1 MGPTGEMTVTSNLPK
16 GIGNILQRRPG
27 AVKRGTKESGQCP
40 QGMRV
45 PRERVGDVVLIHHL
59 QAASYLDVL
68 RLYYPGKEDRGRKD
82 RLSSVPPPSEPCMR
96 ISRTRLSSQW
106 FYLEED

>member
-1 MGPTGEMTVTSNLPK
+1 MDDGLAVEAVGPVITEIAEESLAVLVGIQRGPIIAAKPRAIIPSELHRHPTTRLIGPYGVRIDNLLS
-16 GIGNILQRRPG
+16 ISR
-27 AVKRGTKESGQCP
+27 SF
-40 QGMRV
+40 
-45 PRERVGDVVLIHHL
+45 
-59 QAASYLDVL
+59 
-68 RLYYPGKEDRGRKD
+68 DRGRKD

>member
-1 MGPTGEMTVTSNLPK
+1 MSRGPL
-16 GIGNILQRRPG
+16 
-27 AVKRGTKESGQCP
+27 GTPLGRVDLGVCP
-40 QGMRV
+40 PRSQSADSPLGYYAGM
-45 PRERVGDVVLIHHL
+45 
-59 QAASYLDVL
+59 
-68 RLYYPGKEDRGRKD
+68 EDRGRKD